1 MGLELTMTHTQLTL
15 KHLPLMIVT
24 VMTSVV
30 QTLTSMVEET
40 YSDWQTKRK
49 WESSHCLDGR
59 SKKAKAS
66 QLMHAEN
73 VRKTR
78 SDGSGQTG
86 AKMWHL
92 LTCSVRVVS
101 LFCPNEL
108 TWPNCFLA
116 NHKIWSCL
124 LCTHIHNTPH
134 MLGTVTYITRVRTQA

>member
-1 MGLELTMTHTQLTL
+1 MGLELIMTHTQLTFTT
-15 KHLPLMIVT
+15 HDSD
-24 VMTSVV
+24 MTSVV
-30 QTLTSMVEET
+30 QTLTSTVEET

-49 WESSHCLDGR
+49 WESSHCLDGL

-66 QLMHAEN
+66 QLMHAES

-86 AKMWHL
+86 AKKWHL
-92 LTCSVRVVS
+92 LTCSVRVVFI
-101 LFCPNEL
+101 FCPNELL

-124 LCTHIHNTPH
+124 LYTHTHNTPH